1 MNPYLMPL
9 EERKDREF
17 RSFAKLVVCSLSFG
31 LFAAAVIYATKWGW

>member
-17 RSFAKLVVCSLSFG
+17 RAFARR
-31 LFAAAVIYATKWGW
+31 AVICISLGLALAYFLVQTRWGF